1 MQSID
6 ILRDQHFGAALLLEA
21 RQCTMRIIGACMT
34 EPPPSNQ
41 AACPIAAPRSHVAD
55 ERLEHDRP
63 GPLPVA
69 IFVPIVGDPGFG
81 AATGTRQHEQPRV
94 TLDELGERIVV
105 LRRARTDN

>member
-1 MQSID
+1 MQ
-6 ILRDQHFGAALLLEA
+6 
-21 RQCTMRIIGACMT
+21 
-34 EPPPSNQ
+34 
-41 AACPIAAPRSHVAD
+41 VAD

-69 IFVPIVGDPGFG
+69 IFIAIVGDPGVG